1 MLFRSMII
9 TALKDKISLFYAAVF
24 PLLLLFGLNAFI
36 NQPDYEPLLLTG
48 VITLSVV
55 FWSVQGIAFQVFSQR
70 NKGLY
75 KLLKITP
82 YQTGKFVLIMVAA
95 RTIIGV
101 IINSFI
107 LLLGIVMY
115 DIEASLLGV
124 LLAIL
129 TITLSTLCF
138 TFLGFFIANFS
149 KNEGQ
154 INMYSNIIYL
164 PTIIGSEAFYS
175 LENAP
180 SWLPFIGKIFP
191 FHHTIIMLRSSLDI
205 TDGGMFLNFVVII
218 SFMFGFLLLAIF
230 TFSFENGTK
239 QSSKYRGKKKQQLSS

>member
-9 TALKDKISLFYAAVF
+9 TSLKDKISLCYATVF
-24 PLLLLFGLNAFI
+24 PLLLLFGIDAFI
-36 NQPDYEPLLLTG
+36 SKPDYEPLLLTG

-75 KLLKITP
+75 KQLKITP
-82 YQTGKFVLIMVAA
+82 YQTGKFVLIMVVA
-95 RTIIGV
+95 RTLIGV

-115 DIEASLLGV
+115 DIDASLLGV
-124 LLAIL
+124 LLSIL
-129 TITLSTLCF
+129 TITLSTFCF
-138 TFLGFFIANFS
+138 TFLGFFIANFA

-154 INMYSNIIYL
+154 INMYSNLIYL
-164 PTIIGSEAFYS
+164 PMIFGSEAFYS

-180 SWLPFIGKIFP
+180 SWLSFIGKILP
-191 FHHTIIMLRSSLDI
+191 FHHTINMLRCSLDI
-205 TDGGMFLNFVVII
+205 SDAGMFLNLVVII

-230 TFSFENGTK
+230 TFSIDNGLK
-239 QSSKYRGKKKQQLSS
+239 QSSFYRGKKKQQLTS